1 MTAQTTIFALSSGS
15 LPAGIAVVRLSGP
28 SAGRAVQELAGDL
41 PASRRASLRRLVAR
55 DGQIIDVAL
64 VLWLP
69 GPDTVTGEDMAEF
82 HLHGSAAVVE
92 KLSAELL
99 TLPGMALAGPGDFTR
114 RAFANG
120 RMDLTQVEGLS
131 DLLAAQT
138 EHQRQQ
144 ALRLFSGDAS
154 SVFEDWRR
162 QVIAAEASLTAAID
176 FNEEEDVGAQALADL
191 RPRLGQLIRTL
202 EKALLQAGRAGAL
215 RDGFKVVLTG
225 PPNAGKSSLLNG
237 LAGRDAAIISS
248 EAGTTRDVIEVP
260 VMLAGYRVILTDT
273 AGLRSVPADQ
283 GVEQEGMRRAQAEVA
298 AADIVLWVVA
308 PDVAADTSPVA
319 QPDLVILNKSD
330 LVSGPTQTIR
340 TRNGESYTVDLA
352 VSAMTGAGLDRLLQ
366 RLEEM
371 ISARMVGAED
381 AVVVRMRHVAALQK
395 TIRLLNDA
403 LSVEKMGLEVMAES
417 LREAA
422 QSLASLTGKVDV
434 EDVLGQIFSEFCI
447 GK

>member
-41 PASRRASLRRLVAR
+41 PAPRRASLRRLRGRTGGLV
-55 DGQIIDVAL
+55 DEAL

-99 TLPGMALAGPGDFTR
+99 ALPGMALAGPGEFTR

-176 FNEEEDVGAQALADL
+176 FNEEEDVGVQALADL

-260 VMLAGYRVILTDT
+260 VMLADYRVILTDT
-273 AGLRSVPADQ
+273 AGLRSVSADQ

-308 PDVAADTSPVA
+308 PDVTADASPVA

-330 LVSGPTQTIR
+330 LASGPTQTIR

-366 RLEEM
+366 RLGEM
-371 ISARMVGAED
+371 ISARMMGAED
-381 AVVVRMRHVAALQK
+381 AVVVRMRHVAALQR

>member
-28 SAGRAVQELAGDL
+28 SAGRAVEELAGDL

-99 TLPGMALAGPGDFTR
+99 ALPGMALAGPGDFTR

-176 FNEEEDVGAQALADL
+176 FNEEEDVGVQALADL

-273 AGLRSVPADQ
+273 AGLRSVSADQ
-283 GVEQEGMRRAQAEVA
+283 RVEQEGMRRAQAEVA

-308 PDVAADTSPVA
+308 PDVTADTSPVA

-371 ISARMVGAED
+371 ISARMMGAED

>member
-1 MTAQTTIFALSSGS
+1 
-15 LPAGIAVVRLSGP
+15 
-28 SAGRAVQELAGDL
+28 
-41 PASRRASLRRLVAR
+41 
-55 DGQIIDVAL
+55 
-64 VLWLP
+64 
-69 GPDTVTGEDMAEF
+69 
-82 HLHGSAAVVE
+82 
-92 KLSAELL
+92 
-99 TLPGMALAGPGDFTR
+99 
-114 RAFANG
+114 
-120 RMDLTQVEGLS
+120 VEGLS

-154 SVFEDWRR
+154 SVFEEWRR
-162 QVIAAEASLTAAID
+162 QVIAAEASLSAAID
-176 FNEEEDVGAQALADL
+176 FNDEEDVGMQALADL
-191 RPRLGQLIRTL
+191 RPRLCQLIRTL

-273 AGLRSVPADQ
+273 AGLRSVSADQ
-283 GVEQEGMRRAQAEVA
+283 RVEQEGMRRAQAEVA

-308 PDVAADTSPVA
+308 PDVTADTSPVA

-371 ISARMVGAED
+371 ISARMMGAED

>member
-1 MTAQTTIFALSSGS
+1 
-15 LPAGIAVVRLSGP
+15 
-28 SAGRAVQELAGDL
+28 
-41 PASRRASLRRLVAR
+41 
-55 DGQIIDVAL
+55 
-64 VLWLP
+64 
-69 GPDTVTGEDMAEF
+69 
-82 HLHGSAAVVE
+82 
-92 KLSAELL
+92 
-99 TLPGMALAGPGDFTR
+99 
-114 RAFANG
+114 
-120 RMDLTQVEGLS
+120 
-131 DLLAAQT
+131 
-138 EHQRQQ
+138 
-144 ALRLFSGDAS
+144 
-154 SVFEDWRR
+154 
-162 QVIAAEASLTAAID
+162 
-176 FNEEEDVGAQALADL
+176 
-191 RPRLGQLIRTL
+191 
-202 EKALLQAGRAGAL
+202 
-215 RDGFKVVLTG
+215 VVLTG

-273 AGLRSVPADQ
+273 AGLRSVSADQ
-283 GVEQEGMRRAQAEVA
+283 RVEQEGMRRAQAEVA

-308 PDVAADTSPVA
+308 PDVTADTSPVA

-371 ISARMVGAED
+371 ISARMMGAED